1 MNKCIEIGRIA
12 TDIDIRTTQSGLSVA
27 SFKIAVNKRAKNAQG
42 GHDADFF
49 PVTVWR
55 QTADF
60 LKQYAKKGDRVAVC
74 GTLQTRSYD
83 AQDGTKRY
91 ITEINAEEVEL
102 FGDRRN
108 NNGGGNGQAQGQNT
122 MQQQGFV
129 EVDEQDDSLPF

>member
-27 SFKIAVNKRAKNAQG
+27 RFKVAVNRRAKNDQG
-42 GHDADFF
+42 GHDADFI
-49 PVTVWR
+49 PVVVWR

-60 LKQYAKKGDRVAVC
+60 LKQYAKKGDRVAVW

-91 ITEINAEEVEL
+91 ITEINADEVEL

-108 NNGGGNGQAQGQNT
+108 NNGGGNEQPQAQNT

-129 EVDEQDDSLPF
+129 EVDESESELPF

>member
-27 SFKIAVNKRAKNAQG
+27 RFKVAVNRRAKNDQG
-42 GHDADFF
+42 GHDADFI
-49 PVTVWR
+49 PVVVWR

-60 LKQYAKKGDRVAVC
+60 LKQYAKKGDRVAVW

-91 ITEINAEEVEL
+91 ITEINADEVEL
-102 FGDRRN
+102 MGDKRN
-108 NNGGGNGQAQGQNT
+108 NGGNGQAQGQNT

-129 EVDEQDDSLPF
+129 EVDESESELPF